1 MDGDRI
7 ERLSRLFAA
16 VGEPARLRILG
27 VLAEREATGTELSA
41 ILGLS
46 PPTVSHHMAKLV
58 GVGLV
63 QVTADAQRRR
73 YRLDLSP
80 LRAVPEEPSPA
91 AAAADDDAKVLR
103 NFFDGERLTQI
114 PAARKKRVVVLKH
127 LLERFEPG
135 RDYPEREVN
144 DLLRRAHDDVATLR
158 RELVDYGFMV
168 RDRGVYRLADTV
180 PKRGATV
187 AQEVGRDEARWFADL
202 LTRATERALVSPN
215 GTTEADS

>member
-1 MDGDRI
+1 MDTERV
-7 ERLSRLFAA
+7 ERLSRLFSA

-27 VLAEREATGTELSA
+27 VLAEREATGTELSDF
-41 ILGLS
+41 LGLT
-46 PPTVSHHMAKLV
+46 PPTVSHHVARLV
-58 GVGLV
+58 DVGLV

-73 YRLDLSP
+73 YRLDLSQ
-80 LRAVPEEPSPA
+80 LRSVPQAQP
-91 AAAADDDAKVLR
+91 ADDAPSDEDAKILR
-103 NFFDGERLTQI
+103 NFFDGDRLTQI

-127 LLERFEPG
+127 LLERFEPS

-168 RDRGVYRLADTV
+168 RDKGVYRLADTV

-187 AQEVGRDEARWFADL
+187 AQEVGVDDPRWFADL
-202 LTRATERALVSPN
+202 LTKATERALVDPTRTSESQP
-215 GTTEADS
+215 